1 MEAFIYFLLWV
12 AVSLLALRLG
22 IGASASGYGR
32 NRAAVPNDDHDN
44 GRGSGLRW
52 IPPETDTDPVCGR
65 VVDPARAKPSV
76 YDGYVYYFCS
86 RNCRERFEADP
97 ESYMDERRQSETA
110 HQESDETT
118 RLNP

>member
-32 NRAAVPNDDHDN
+32 NRAAVPDDDYDN
-44 GRGSGLRW
+44 GRGSDLRW
-52 IPPETDTDPVCGR
+52 IPPETDTDPVCGK
-65 VVDPARAKPSV
+65 VVDPVRAKPSV
-76 YDGYVYYFCS
+76 YEGYVYYFCS

-97 ESYMDERRQSETA
+97 KSYMDERQQSETA

-118 RLNP
+118 GLNP